1 MQTLLKK
8 TVVATL
14 LAFSAGPLLASNYFV
29 VVPVPNRTATA
40 AKDITVSLTGLSLP
54 SGLIGTPYAGFDF
67 KSLLNVTGDP
77 AYNGFGVKWTV
88 VAGSLP
94 SGLTLNS
101 NGTLS
106 GTPMAAGTSSFQVM
120 ASYKSKAGQQAYQV
134 QVANI
139 TVELASGAPPQAL
152 VGQAYSYDLKP
163 LLSVSGDN
171 AYTGAGVTWT
181 VVSSSLPAG
190 LYLTSDGFIGGTP
203 TAGGTGSITARA
215 SYKGV
220 NGQQSYQVVSLAV
233 SVTLAAGS
241 PPQALVGQ
249 AYSYSLNSLLSVN
262 GDSAFNGAGVT
273 WSVVSST
280 LPAGLYLTNDGWIGG
295 TPTANGSGTIT
306 ARATYRGVN
315 GQQTYQVV
323 TLNIAVGLAAGT
335 PPQAIVG
342 QAYSYSLSS
351 LLTVTGDPAFSASD
365 VNWSVVSNSL
375 PQGLSMGADG
385 TISGTPTAG
394 STGSITA
401 RATYK
406 GVDGQQTY
414 QVVSL
419 NIAVALAAATP
430 PQAIVGQAY
439 TYDLKSLLSV
449 TGDAG
454 YSASNV
460 TWTIDS
466 GTLPAGLTLGTSGVI
481 TGTPTAAGSGSIV
494 ARATYRG
501 INGQQTYQ
509 VVTLNVAV
517 GLASAT
523 ATAATADDV
532 YTYDL
537 KPLLSVSG
545 DSSYQVSAVT
555 WTVSSGTLP
564 TGLTLNSTTGVISGT
579 PARSSTGTSNFAVT
593 ASYRSK
599 TGQGTY
605 TLNVAMAPAKPR
617 WSVTTLALGNA
628 SLSGTSNT
636 GTATLFNDGGLAGN
650 WTALS
655 NLGNGVTADA
665 SGCSNVAPS
674 ASCTVTFS
682 FKPTVIG
689 AVNLAGITPTASAS
703 RAVNTLAITA
713 AGVQRVLA
721 LNPAVSGKTS
731 WNLDTDGPLRLA
743 AAGTYTVVPATSMTI
758 STKLWGGGGGGG
770 GADATPF
777 YSGVGGGAGYVGGT
791 YVAAKSVSM
800 TFNVGGAGGLGL
812 SGVGSTGGGAGGWN
826 GGGNGGNAGLTG
838 SSGGGGGGGGLTEL
852 VVNGSEIAC
861 AGGGGGGGGDGNVAT
876 NGNNNGNYYGGW
888 MTTKTGASG
897 AQRSDDGGG
906 PGGGGG
912 GCNGGQAS
920 TYFPAFDS
928 NAEGGAY
935 GASVNY
941 GLSGAVAAQPAMGG
955 APANSGDA
963 DVGPNAHG
971 GINAGASG
979 GAGTGSTGV
988 AVLR

>member
-1 MQTLLKK
+1 
-8 TVVATL
+8 
-14 LAFSAGPLLASNYFV
+14 

-40 AKDITVSLTGLSLP
+40 AKNITVSLTGLSLP

-77 AYNGFGVKWTV
+77 AYNGYGVKWTV

-106 GTPMAAGTSSFQVM
+106 GTPTAAGTSSFQVM

-139 TVELASGAPPQAL
+139 TVGLAAGAPPQAL

-163 LLSVSGDN
+163 LLSVSGDS

-181 VVSSSLPAG
+181 VVSSSLPTG

-220 NGQQSYQVVSLAV
+220 NGQQTYQVVSLAV
-233 SVTLAAGS
+233 SVALAAGT

-249 AYSYSLNSLLSVN
+249 AYSYSLNSLLSVD
-262 GDSAFNGAGVT
+262 GDSAFNGSGVT

-280 LPAGLYLTNDGWIGG
+280 LLAGLYLTNDGWIGG
-295 TPTANGSGTIT
+295 TPTASGSGTIT
-306 ARATYRGVN
+306 ARATYRGVS

-323 TLNIAVGLAAGT
+323 TLNLAVGLAAGA
-335 PPQAIVG
+335 PPQAIIG

-351 LLTVTGDPAFSASD
+351 LLTVNGDPGFNGSG
-365 VNWSVVSNSL
+365 VTWSQVSNSL
-375 PQGLSMGADG
+375 PAGLSLGPDG
-385 TISGTPTAG
+385 TVIGTPTAAG
-394 STGSITA
+394 TGSITA
-401 RATYK
+401 RASYR

-419 NIAVALAAATP
+419 NIAVTLATATP
-430 PQAIVGQAY
+430 AQAIVGQAY
-439 TYDLKSLLSV
+439 TYDLKPLLTVS
-449 TGDAG
+449 GDAG
-454 YSASNV
+454 YSSANV
-460 TWTIDS
+460 TWSVDS
-466 GTLPAGLTLGTSGVI
+466 GSLPAGLSLGTTGVI
-481 TGTPTAAGSGSIV
+481 TGTPTAAGTGSIA

-501 INGQQTYQ
+501 VNGTQTYQ
-509 VVTLNVAV
+509 VVTLNITVA
-517 GLASAT
+517 LANAT

-532 YTYDL
+532 YSYDL
-537 KPLLSVSG
+537 KPLLSVAG

-555 WTVSSGTLP
+555 WALSSGTLP
-564 TGLTLNSTTGVISGT
+564 TGLTLNTTTGVISGT
-579 PARSSTGTSNFAVT
+579 PARSSTGTSTFGVT

-599 TGQGTY
+599 TGQGSY
-605 TLNVAMAPAKPR
+605 TINVAMAPAKPR
-617 WSVTTLALGNA
+617 WSVTTLSLGNA

-636 GTATLFNDGGLAGN
+636 ATATLYNDGGLAGN
-650 WTALS
+650 WTSLS
-655 NLGNGVTADA
+655 NLGSGVTADA
-665 SGCSNVAPS
+665 SGCSSVAPS
-674 ASCTVTFS
+674 ASCVVTFT

-689 AVNLAGITPTASAS
+689 TVNLSGITPTASAS
-703 RAVNTLAITA
+703 RAVNTLTITA
-713 AGVQRVLA
+713 AGVQRILA
-721 LNPAVSGKTS
+721 LSPAVSGKSS

-743 AAGTYTVVPATSMTI
+743 AAGTYTVVPATSMNI
-758 STKLWGGGGGGG
+758 STKLWGAGGGGG
-770 GADATPF
+770 GADAAPY
-777 YSGVGGGAGYVGGT
+777 YSGVGGGGGYVGGT

-800 TFNVGGAGGLGL
+800 TFNVGGGGG
-812 SGVGSTGGGAGGWN
+812 SGIGASGAGGGAGGWN
-826 GGGNGGNAGLTG
+826 GGGKGGNAGLQG

-888 MTTKTGASG
+888 TTTKTGASG

-920 TYFPAFDS
+920 TYFPASDS

-941 GLSGAVAAQPAMGG
+941 GLSGAAAAQPAMGG
-955 APANSGDA
+955 AAANSADA
-963 DVGPNAHG
+963 DVGSNAHG
-971 GINAGASG
+971 GINATTSGAA
-979 GAGTGSTGV
+979 AGTAGV
-988 AVLR
+988 VVLR